1 MILITFLSTS
11 HHHSHPHHIFIHI
24 HIISSFISH
33 SHPYHNHHPHHI
45 LIHITSPSTSHSHP
59 YHNHH
64 PHHIL
69 IHITSPST
77 SLTFSSTSHP
87 HSYSS
92 PINFRSS
99 CQFFFLQT
107 VPKSTEQ
114 TEFFNVTGRTGLQKM
129 KIRSLR
135 ILRNGEAFRKEPDSP
150 HPSRR
155 FRRPPEHSQNPGIV
169 FIDSKEVNHADR

>member
-1 MILITFLSTS
+1 MPAHIIHFHSFDSDPHHILIHITSPFTSTS
-11 HHHSHPHHIFIHI
+11 YLHSHPHHIFIHI
-24 HIISSFISH
+24 HIISSFI
-33 SHPYHNHHPHHI
+33 
-45 LIHITSPSTSHSHP
+45 SHSHP